1 MAVAMY
7 GSPEMSR
14 RWYRHGAQ
22 VVFLGWE
29 PSDQSFYVNI
39 VDLCADCEG
48 SGEVEGTEEVCPGC
62 GGEGVQLAKMS
73 PSERKS
79 GLSLDQLSAVLDEQ
93 GILFPYFVQADLEED
108 QRTNA
113 GLILHEYDLESEV

>member
-1 MAVAMY
+1 
-7 GSPEMSR
+7 MSR
-14 RWYRHGAQ
+14 RWYRHANQ

-29 PSDQSFYVNI
+29 PSEHAFYVNI
-39 VDLCADCEG
+39 VDLCIDCEG

-79 GLSLDQLSAVLDEQ
+79 GLTLKQLGEILDEQ
-93 GILFPYFVQADLEED
+93 GILFPYFVKADLEDDE
-108 QRTNA
+108 RTNA
-113 GLILHEYDLESEV
+113 GMILHEYDLDSEL

>member
-1 MAVAMY
+1 
-7 GSPEMSR
+7 MSR

-29 PSDQSFYVNI
+29 PSEHGFFVNI

-48 SGEVEGTEEVCPGC
+48 SGEIGNTEEVCPGC
-62 GGEGVQLAKMS
+62 NGEGVQLAKMS

-79 GLSLDQLSAVLDEQ
+79 GLTLEQVSQVLDDQ
-93 GILFPYFVQADLEED
+93 AILFPYFVKADLEED
-108 QRTNA
+108 ERTNA
-113 GLILHEYDLESEV
+113 GMILHEYDLENEA